1 MTFMT
6 PSESACIFEERSSQN
21 GTNEIKLK
29 SQLKGLPSLEGL
41 RYVNGKIKNII
52 KLEGMF

>member
-6 PSESACIFEERSSQN
+6 PSESACIFEERSSRN

-29 SQLKGLPSLEGL
+29 SQLKELPSLEGL

>member
-1 MTFMT
+1 MTQ
-6 PSESACIFEERSSQN
+6 SESACIFEERSSQN
-21 GTNEIKLK
+21 CTNEIRLK
-29 SQLKGLPSLEGL
+29 SQLKELPSLEGL